1 MAKKI
6 NAAEIFEDV
15 DSEKGKTI
23 TIYNDIEKM
32 MNLLED
38 SDIDLSEKEVEELI
52 AILDA
57 YIKMRGIESLIEYK
71 LPIQREEI
79 RD

>member
-38 SDIDLSEKEVEELI
+38 SV
-52 AILDA
+52 
-57 YIKMRGIESLIEYK
+57 
-71 LPIQREEI
+71 
-79 RD
+79 